1 MNIIF
6 LKNRKFRKF
15 FKILN
20 EIFKFFFLI
29 NFIMKN
35 KIQNLKIDPSSLV
48 ICYFISKFM
57 NLSFNLR
64 LYGSYTL
71 NFQRNKKDLYS
82 YFFRC
87 ACKMKF
93 NSIICTKD
101 GNSDHNNI
109 KKIFTNTKKIK
120 VSFNGSNFK
129 NYKSRMNYNL
139 NSPLNVLFVGRLN
152 QLKGPMYLLKAIN
165 KLKIKNIIDINL
177 TIIGNGEQKEKI
189 LRYVRVN
196 NLMSN
201 FRFYRKLNHIEI
213 RNKMRN
219 SDILVS
225 PSFIGYFSNV
235 VLEATSM
242 GLPVMTCRDKY
253 NTINNFN
260 FNYLQNKYS
269 FKLSDRYDLS
279 DQIYNNLIKIINNPN
294 KLYQMSSLERTISKK
309 KFKNWKQKI
318 DDEIELTNFK

>member
-1 MNIIF
+1 
-6 LKNRKFRKF
+6 
-15 FKILN
+15 
-20 EIFKFFFLI
+20 
-29 NFIMKN
+29 
-35 KIQNLKIDPSSLV
+35 
-48 ICYFISKFM
+48 
-57 NLSFNLR
+57 
-64 LYGSYTL
+64 
-71 NFQRNKKDLYS
+71 
-82 YFFRC
+82 
-87 ACKMKF
+87 

-129 NYKSRMNYNL
+129 NYKSRKNYNL
-139 NSPLNVLFVGRLN
+139 NSPLKVLFVGRLN
-152 QLKGPMYLLKAIN
+152 QLKGPIYLLEAIN
-165 KLKIKNIIDINL
+165 KLKIKNIKNINL

-189 LRYVRVN
+189 LRYVKVN
-196 NLMSN
+196 NLMPN
-201 FRFYRKLNHIEI
+201 FRFYKKLNHTEI
-213 RNKMRN
+213 REKMRN

-253 NTINNFN
+253 NIINNFN

-269 FKLSDRYDLS
+269 FKLIDKYDLS

-294 KLYQMSSLERTISKK
+294 KLYQMSSLEKTISKK